1 MRTKPKS
8 DLSRRSSRYGM
19 TKSKCAL
26 TADLER
32 RQPCQANHAAI
43 VDTNTQMSQ
52 LRTSLSTFAAGT
64 ASAIQDLLS
73 QIPVPPQAVVAS
85 VIT

>member
-1 MRTKPKS
+1 
-8 DLSRRSSRYGM
+8 
-19 TKSKCAL
+19 
-26 TADLER
+26 
-32 RQPCQANHAAI
+32 